1 MLDWINCMLEF
12 AAFQGIFFSISGTS
26 GCPLKTYILYYVLGA
41 LASIYFVS
49 AGPDILVLNITLYV
63 AILLFSFGKP
73 SVKRAIRPALCSV
86 PFMLIT
92 EFILLSLLPL
102 SSMQTDIGNFIAN
115 IVLLIIVY
123 ALLAC
128 LKKSSFSALVAA
140 FFSRYFAFVLLFSI
154 VLIVFGQV
162 YLSRL
167 TAVWSFLPGAI
178 TLVVFLAFLAVVYA
192 VIRYQQS
199 RDRLRSRILEEQMR
213 SSEAFAASMRIQLHD
228 YKHHIQYLS
237 DQIQSTPDLSTL
249 RAETAEYLDELDR
262 ERSFYDQLIAI
273 RQPVFRAVLYGCF
286 ARCRKLGIPFQLI
299 TGDLLPQFPL
309 KDYQLVEVLENL
321 IANAIEHNL
330 SIPEE
335 KRYILITL
343 SAAPSEQRFSI
354 ENPVD
359 DIDLPLTELYK
370 TGVSSKGDSHQGLGL
385 ASIRKTLASHSIDF
399 SGSRNFDTGSI
410 RFELLY
416 EENYT

>member
-1 MLDWINCMLEF
+1 MLDWVNCMLEF
-12 AAFQGIFFSISGTS
+12 AAFQGIFFSVSGVS
-26 GCPLKTYILYYVLGA
+26 ACNLKNHILYYALGA
-41 LASIYFVS
+41 LASIYFVTAS
-49 AGPDILVLNITLYV
+49 PEILVLNIVLYV
-63 AILLFSFGKP
+63 AVLLFSFGKRP
-73 SVKRAIRPALCSV
+73 ITKALKSAICSV
-86 PFMLIT
+86 PFMLIM
-92 EFILLSLLPL
+92 EFILHSLLPL
-102 SSMQTDIGNFIAN
+102 NSMQTDAGNFISN
-115 IVLLIIVY
+115 IALLILVY
-123 ALLAC
+123 ALLAG
-128 LKKSSFSALVAA
+128 LRRSGASYWVTA
-140 FFSRYFAFVLLFSI
+140 FFSKYFPFVLLFSV
-154 VLIVFGQV
+154 VLIVLGQV

-167 TAVWSFLPGAI
+167 TAIWSFLPGI
-178 TLVVFLAFLAVVYA
+178 LTLLVFLAFLGVVYTT
-192 VIRYQQS
+192 IRYQRS
-199 RDRLRSRILEEQMR
+199 EDRLRSRVLEEQMR
-213 SSEAFAASMRIQLHD
+213 SSEAFVVSMRMQLHD

-237 DQIQSTPDLSTL
+237 DQIQSTPDLATL
-249 RAETAEYLDELDR
+249 RAETSEYLDDLEH

-273 RQPVFRAVLYGCF
+273 RQPVFRAALYGCF

-385 ASIRKTLASHSIDF
+385 TSIRKTLASHSVDF

-416 EENYT
+416 EENDT